1 MKSISVGAEKFK
13 TENKKRNPKL
23 DKLKSD
29 LRNAVEKEDY
39 EKAAKLKKEIES
51 LENPKN
57 EDKKDDNKKEDNKN
71 KDKKGE

>member
-1 MKSISVGAEKFK
+1 M
-13 TENKKRNPKL
+13 
-23 DKLKSD
+23 
-29 LRNAVEKEDY
+29 RNAVEKEDY

-57 EDKKDDNKKEDNKN
+57 EDKKDDNKKDDNKKDVNKN